1 MKLKVTAQDYN
12 PLLKRKEVTFE
23 VEHAPKEGTP
33 TRAELRKN
41 LSENLKANVDL
52 IFIKRAVTKKG
63 SMLTV
68 GEANV
73 YDTQEQVRIVEAD
86 HIITRNVPPPP
97 KQQEEA
103 ETPKAE
109 AAPPTTAPP
118 AAKPNEE
125 TQTKPKE
132 A

>member
-1 MKLKVTAQDYN
+1 MKLKVTVQNYN

-33 TRAELRKN
+33 TRTELRKS
-41 LSENLKANVDL
+41 LAENLKANVDL

-73 YDTQEQVRIVEAD
+73 YDTQEQVKIVEAD
-86 HIITRNVPPPP
+86 HIITRNIPPPLKP
-97 KQQEEA
+97 KEEA
-103 ETPKAE
+103 EVTKAE
-109 AAPPTTAPP
+109 PAPTPP
-118 AAKPNEE
+118 SAKQKEE
-125 TQTKPKE
+125 AENKSKE